1 MLKIYNTLT
10 RGKQDFVPLKP
21 NKIGMYVCGVT
32 VYDLCHIG
40 HARTFVN
47 FDVIVRYLRYRGF
60 DVTYVRN
67 ITDIDDKI
75 IKRANERNIPAKEL
89 AENFIVEMHRDFDA
103 LNIKRPD
110 FEPKATDNIGEIIAL
125 VEKLIEK
132 KHAYVSENGDVV
144 FDINSFKD
152 YGRLSGQKLDELQAG
167 ARIEVAKTKH
177 NPLDFV
183 LWKMSKP
190 GEPAFDSPWGAGRP
204 GWHIECSAMNGKYL
218 GKEFDIH
225 GGGSDLIFPHHEN
238 EIAQSCCAH
247 QTSYV
252 HYWMHS
258 GMVMINEEKM
268 SKSLNNFFTIR
279 DVLKEYDAETVRY
292 FLLSGQYRSP
302 LNYSKE
308 NLDKARAA
316 LNRFYT
322 ALRDCTPVMP
332 DEQDD
337 EYTEKFKE
345 YMDDDFNTPGAISV
359 LFDLVKQINKEEKEK
374 AALLSGRLKQLA
386 GVLGILEQDPNVF
399 LTTGA
404 SSDDAGAI
412 EELIKERN
420 EARKS
425 KDWARADAARDKLKA
440 MHIEL
445 EDGPNGTTW
454 HRV

>member
-10 RGKQDFVPLKP
+10 RSKQEFKP
-21 NKIGMYVCGVT
+21 IEENKIGMYVCGVT
-32 VYDLCHIG
+32 TYDLCHIG

-47 FDVIVRYLRYRGF
+47 FDVIVRYLRFSGY

-75 IKRANERNIPAKEL
+75 IKRANERGISAKDL
-89 AENFIVEMHRDFDA
+89 ANQYIDEMHKDFDS

-110 FEPKATDNIGEIIAL
+110 IEPKATETIEEIIAF
-125 VEKLIEK
+125 VQKLIDNK
-132 KHAYVSENGDVV
+132 NAYVSENGDVV
-144 FDINSFKD
+144 FDINSFKN
-152 YGRLSGQKLDELQAG
+152 YGKLSGQILDELQAG
-167 ARIEVAKTKH
+167 ARIEVAKSKH

-183 LWKMSKP
+183 LWKMSKE
-190 GEPAFDSPWGAGRP
+190 GEPYWDSPWGKGRP
-204 GWHIECSAMNGKYL
+204 GWHIECSAMNNKYL
-218 GKEFDIH
+218 GSEFDIH

-238 EIAQSCCAH
+238 EIAQSCCANH
-247 QTSYV
+247 TSYV

-279 DVLKEYDAETVRY
+279 DVLKTYDAETVRF

-302 LNYSKE
+302 LNYSQE

-316 LNRFYT
+316 LNSFYT
-322 ALRDCTPVMP
+322 TLRDVKSIK
-332 DEQDD
+332 EVSGDD
-337 EYTEKFKE
+337 EYVAKFKE

-359 LFDLVKQINKEEKEK
+359 LFDLVKQINKSDDET
-374 AALLSGRLKQLA
+374 AAVLAGRLKQLSS
-386 GVLGILEQDPNVF
+386 VLGILEQDPATF
-399 LTTGA
+399 LMSGA
-404 SSDDAGAI
+404 NNDDAQEI
-412 EELIKERN
+412 EALIKERN
-420 EARKS
+420 DARLA

-440 MHIEL
+440 MNIEL

-454 HRV
+454 HRK

>member
-10 RGKQDFVPLKP
+10 RSKQEFKP
-21 NKIGMYVCGVT
+21 IEENKIGMYVCGVT
-32 VYDLCHIG
+32 TYDLCHIG

-47 FDVIVRYLRYRGF
+47 FDVIVRYLRFSGY

-75 IKRANERNIPAKEL
+75 IKRANERGISAKDL
-89 AENFIVEMHRDFDA
+89 ANQYIDEMHKDFDS

-110 FEPKATDNIGEIIAL
+110 IEPKATETIEEIIAF
-125 VEKLIEK
+125 VQKLIDNK
-132 KHAYVSENGDVV
+132 NAYVSENGDVV
-144 FDINSFKD
+144 FDINSFKT
-152 YGRLSGQKLDELQAG
+152 YGKLSGQILDELQAG
-167 ARIEVAKTKH
+167 ARIEVAKSKH

-183 LWKMSKP
+183 LWKMSKE
-190 GEPAFDSPWGAGRP
+190 GEPYWDSPWGKGRP
-204 GWHIECSAMNGKYL
+204 GWHIECSAMNNKYL
-218 GKEFDIH
+218 GSEFDIH

-238 EIAQSCCAH
+238 EIAQSCCANH
-247 QTSYV
+247 TSYV

-279 DVLKEYDAETVRY
+279 DVLKTYDAETVRF

-302 LNYSKE
+302 LNYSQE

-322 ALRDCTPVMP
+322 TLRDVKSIK
-332 DEQDD
+332 EVSGDD
-337 EYTEKFKE
+337 EHVAKFKE

-359 LFDLVKQINKEEKEK
+359 LFDLVKQINKSDDET
-374 AALLSGRLKQLA
+374 AAVLAGRLKQLSS
-386 GVLGILEQDPNVF
+386 VLGILEQDPATF
-399 LTTGA
+399 LMSGA
-404 SSDDAGAI
+404 NNDDAQEI
-412 EELIKERN
+412 EALIKERN
-420 EARKS
+420 DARLA

-440 MHIEL
+440 MNIEL

-454 HRV
+454 HRK

>member
-1 MLKIYNTLT
+1 
-10 RGKQDFVPLKP
+10 
-21 NKIGMYVCGVT
+21 MYVCGVT
-32 VYDLCHIG
+32 TYDLCHIG

-47 FDVIVRYLRYRGF
+47 FDVIVRYLRFSGY

-75 IKRANERNIPAKEL
+75 IKRANERGISAKDL
-89 AENFIVEMHRDFDA
+89 ANQYIDEMHKDFDS

-110 FEPKATDNIGEIIAL
+110 IEPKATETIEEIIAF
-125 VEKLIEK
+125 VQKLIDNK
-132 KHAYVSENGDVV
+132 NAYVSENGDVV
-144 FDINSFKD
+144 FDINSFKN
-152 YGRLSGQKLDELQAG
+152 YGKLSGQILDELQAG
-167 ARIEVAKTKH
+167 ARIEVAKSKH

-183 LWKMSKP
+183 LWKMSKE
-190 GEPAFDSPWGAGRP
+190 GEPCWDSPWGKGRP
-204 GWHIECSAMNGKYL
+204 GWHIECSAMNNKYL
-218 GKEFDIH
+218 GSEFDIH

-238 EIAQSCCAH
+238 EIAQSCCANH
-247 QTSYV
+247 TSYV

-279 DVLKEYDAETVRY
+279 DVLKTYDAETVRF

-302 LNYSKE
+302 LNYSQE

-322 ALRDCTPVMP
+322 TLRDVKSIK
-332 DEQDD
+332 EVSGDD
-337 EYTEKFKE
+337 EYVAKFKE

-359 LFDLVKQINKEEKEK
+359 LFDLVKQINKSDDET
-374 AALLSGRLKQLA
+374 AAVLAGRLKQLSS
-386 GVLGILEQDPNVF
+386 VLGILEQDPATF
-399 LTTGA
+399 LMSGA
-404 SSDDAGAI
+404 NNDDAQEI
-412 EELIKERN
+412 EALIKERN
-420 EARKS
+420 DARLA

-440 MHIEL
+440 MNIEL

-454 HRV
+454 HRK